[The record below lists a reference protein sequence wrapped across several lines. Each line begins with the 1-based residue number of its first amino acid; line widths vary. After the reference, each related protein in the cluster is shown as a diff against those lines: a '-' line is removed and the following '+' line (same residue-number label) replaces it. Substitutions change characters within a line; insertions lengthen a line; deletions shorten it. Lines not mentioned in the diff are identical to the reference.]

1 MQKMYKDV
9 QFSLVNNIHVNDFH
23 DMISE
28 KARYKTVYIILALI
42 CIEKVSENICIAF
55 LINC

>member
-1 MQKMYKDV
+1 MYKDV